1 MNATHLYDERRRR
14 SLNTEARDITGTD
27 TVTDIDTKSPTFQ
40 ESPVDAEEAKSPFP
54 SPCPFPA
61 HMEAH
66 DIFDGEENAVDP
78 VYQAKARLLN
88 AAFQEI
94 GMGRYQWL
102 LFFVV
107 GFGGVT

>member
-54 SPCPFPA
+54 SPLSFPT

-66 DIFDGEENAVDP
+66 DMFDGEEDAVDP

-94 GMGRYQWL
+94 GMGRYQWW
-102 LFFVV
+102 LFFVG
-107 GFGGVT
+107 GFGWFT

>member
-1 MNATHLYDERRRR
+1 MDATHLSGERTRR
-14 SLNTEARDITGTD
+14 SFNPEARATNDID
-27 TVTDIDTKSPTFQ
+27 TDIDTKSPTFQ

-54 SPCPFPA
+54 FPI

-94 GMGRYQWL
+94 GMGRYQWW
-102 LFFVV
+102 LFFVG
-107 GFGGVT
+107 GFGWFT